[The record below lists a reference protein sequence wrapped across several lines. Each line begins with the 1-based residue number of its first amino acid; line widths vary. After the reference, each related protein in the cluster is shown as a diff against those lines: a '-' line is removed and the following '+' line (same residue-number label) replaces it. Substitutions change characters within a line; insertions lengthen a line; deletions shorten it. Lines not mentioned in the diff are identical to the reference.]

1 MYPASTFFLHHL
13 GSVCVLID
21 PQGYLQLQANAVS
34 LASGLPHIDGGNN
47 CVLYPSSAKAG
58 SDLQVM
64 LVQNRVHTLMCN
76 CTCDQTLFHQL
87 CISFTMCAGQQL
99 CLFMNI
105 TWAIADLLQF
115 VAYTS

>member
-1 MYPASTFFLHHL
+1 MYLASTFFLHHL

-76 CTCDQTLFHQL
+76 CRL
-87 CISFTMCAGQQL
+87 CSINCVFLSL
-99 CLFMNI
+99 RVL
-105 TWAIADLLQF
+105 DSSS
-115 VAYTS
+115 AYS